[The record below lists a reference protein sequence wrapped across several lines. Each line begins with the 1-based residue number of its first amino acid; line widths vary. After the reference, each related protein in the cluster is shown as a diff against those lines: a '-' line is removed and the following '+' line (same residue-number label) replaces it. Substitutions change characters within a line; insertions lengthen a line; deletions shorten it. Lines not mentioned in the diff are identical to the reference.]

1 MGWRYKT
8 GLFLILTVVITWVTC
23 AEVTQGIFEDYEHPF
38 ALAYL
43 GTSLLV
49 LFLPIAFIKDGLFH
63 LFRRQSHSGDKIA
76 QITNMP
82 SGRVESPVKVDG
94 VDGVPELDRKGS
106 GKEDGMELK
115 SQEEG
120 IAIDI
125 DDVDKLK
132 RDKSALNNK
141 EMARLGFLIA
151 PVWFITEYLTNAA
164 LARTSVS
171 STMVLNSTSGLFTL
185 FIGAFLGQDSINM
198 VKVVSVVVSL
208 AGVAMTALGKTWST
222 DQAHL
227 RKSTNGKH
235 SLVGDLCALL
245 SAMTYA
251 LFCGSASLLLF
262 KMLLKKF
269 TGDEGERVDMQ
280 KLYGY
285 IGLFTLVALWWLIWP
300 LTSIGIEPKFVI
312 PHSAKME
319 GVLFANCFVSNFL
332 CDYLWALGVVWT
344 TPLVSALGVSLT
356 IPLAMVAD
364 MVVHG
369 QHYSAVYIIGSIL
382 VFVGFVMAGFSN
394 WFSQKIK
401 LYFLN

>member
-1 MGWRYKT
+1 NLVMGWRYKT

-23 AEVTQGIFEDYEHPF
+23 AEVTQLQSFYLVYIGLQGIFEDYEHPF

-94 VDGVPELDRKGS
+94 VPELDCKGS
-106 GKEDGMELK
+106 GKEDGTELK

-262 KMLLKKF
+262 KSFFKVMF
-269 TGDEGERVDMQ
+269 GSR
-280 KLYGY
+280 
-285 IGLFTLVALWWLIWP
+285 
-300 LTSIGIEPKFVI
+300 S
-312 PHSAKME
+312 
-319 GVLFANCFVSNFL
+319 
-332 CDYLWALGVVWT
+332 
-344 TPLVSALGVSLT
+344 
-356 IPLAMVAD
+356 
-364 MVVHG
+364 
-369 QHYSAVYIIGSIL
+369 YS
-382 VFVGFVMAGFSN
+382 
-394 WFSQKIK
+394 
-401 LYFLN
+401 